1 MVRHSEK
8 KYTLQNFEPK
18 PMCVCNLFEKWN
30 DESEQTILKPF
41 FQRLFVGGGWKKWC
55 SWALGHWGILDRA
68 GTRGKMLLQVTFS
81 PQSKPKYSALEL
93 RRWMFQRPFYFPH
106 CFLVAS
112 SLGHIF
118 NNGNDSF
125 LLRCDKY
132 QRLAVLAE
140 YTRRTISINLFKL
153 STQFKSLVQKN
164 KNQ

>member
-1 MVRHSEK
+1 MVRRSEK
-8 KYTLQNFEPK
+8 ITRCRILSQSQCVFAIYLKNETMKVNRQFWSHFFSDYLWGGAEKNGAPGHLGTGGSWTELAQGVKCFCRWLFHHSQNQNTQP
-18 PMCVCNLFEKWN
+18 L
-30 DESEQTILKPF
+30 
-41 FQRLFVGGGWKKWC
+41 
-55 SWALGHWGILDRA
+55 SWDGECF
-68 GTRGKMLLQVTFS
+68 RGL
-81 PQSKPKYSALEL
+81 
-93 RRWMFQRPFYFPH
+93 FYFPH

-140 YTRRTISINLFKL
+140 YARRTISINLFKL